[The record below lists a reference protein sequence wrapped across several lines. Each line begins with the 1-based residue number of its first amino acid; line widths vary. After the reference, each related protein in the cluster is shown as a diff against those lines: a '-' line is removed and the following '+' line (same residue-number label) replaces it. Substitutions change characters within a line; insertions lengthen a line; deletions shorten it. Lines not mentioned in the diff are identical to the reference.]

1 MIIQFSARLTA
12 AAALTVASALVFPL
26 SASAS
31 FEAPTE
37 RGVAVS
43 EVAVVGRAV
52 PSRDLGPCWA
62 QAGRV
67 VGGFFGSIGAT
78 IVSPGWSVA
87 AWAAYLGQVAQE
99 KRTSTGDFAC

>member
-1 MIIQFSARLTA
+1 MIIRFSSRLTA
-12 AAALTVASALVFPL
+12 AAALAVASALVFPP

-31 FEAPTE
+31 VEAAMG
-37 RGVAVS
+37 RGASVS
-43 EVAVVGRAV
+43 EVAVVGRAL

-67 VGGFFGSIGAT
+67 VGGFFGSIGVT

-87 AWAAYLGQVAQE
+87 AWAAYLGQIAQE